1 MSSLAVPKFCFVLI
15 SCQVLQGLINKGVL
29 VTKTVVEIEEG
40 LKEREI
46 LVADSALSPIAP
58 NGQTE
63 NRPVPPSAGSKAN
76 GVARLDKRQ
85 IEQRIEE
92 DRERHKRLRENIWAV
107 SDKEDEEFEK
117 MWEEASDI
125 GEDDYLVAEEEA
137 MERRQT
143 LEAL

>member
-1 MSSLAVPKFCFVLI
+1 MTIGRCTYWRLI
-15 SCQVLQGLINKGVL
+15 SRKVLQGLQNKGIL
-29 VTKTVVEIEEG
+29 ISETVTEIEEG

-63 NRPVPPSAGSKAN
+63 NRAVPSSAAKPN
-76 GVARLDKRQ
+76 GVSRLDKRQ

-107 SDKEDEEFEK
+107 SDKEGEEFER

-137 MERRQT
+137 MERRQA
-143 LEAL
+143 LEVQ